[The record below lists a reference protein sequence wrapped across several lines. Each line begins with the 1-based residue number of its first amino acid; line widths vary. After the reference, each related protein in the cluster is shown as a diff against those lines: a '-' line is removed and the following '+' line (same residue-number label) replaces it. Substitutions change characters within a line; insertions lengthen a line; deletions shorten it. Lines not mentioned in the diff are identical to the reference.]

1 MTVKKKAGARR
12 GAAATTAATTVADA
26 DTEQRILDAASSVF
40 LRRGTA
46 GARMQDIAA
55 EAGVN
60 HALLH
65 YYFRSK
71 DRLAAAVFR
80 RAATRLLPPFVAIL
94 GSDLP
99 LEEKVARI
107 VEHELDQLRAAP
119 HLPGYIL
126 SELNHHPERAAQLV
140 QTLAG
145 VDPERVRPAIFAT
158 LAKQLDE
165 RVKAKKM
172 RPIAVEQF
180 IVNLVSLCIFPFA
193 ARPMVM
199 TMFGWSDDDFSRF
212 IDRRRRELP
221 DFFLEALAP

>member
-1 MTVKKKAGARR
+1 MAVKKRNTT
-12 GAAATTAATTVADA
+12 GAAAGRKSAGPAADA
-26 DTEQRILDAASSVF
+26 DTEQRILYAANSVF

-71 DRLAAAVFR
+71 ERLAEAVFR
-80 RAATRLLPPFVAIL
+80 RAATRLLPPVVAIL
-94 GSDLP
+94 ASDLS
-99 LEEKVARI
+99 LEEKVAR
-107 VEHELDQLRAAP
+107 VVHHELDELRAAP
-119 HLPGYIL
+119 HLPGYLL
-126 SELNHHPERAAQLV
+126 SELNHHPERAGQLV
-140 QTLAG
+140 QALAG
-145 VDPERVRPAIFAT
+145 VDPERIRPAIFGT
-158 LAKQLDE
+158 LAKQIDE

-193 ARPMVM
+193 ARPMLN
-199 TMFGWSDDDFSRF
+199 TMFGWKEEEFARF
-212 IDRRRRELP
+212 IERRRGELP
-221 DFFLEALAP
+221 AFFLEALRP

>member
-1 MTVKKKAGARR
+1 MAVKKRARPGR
-12 GAAATTAATTVADA
+12 APAGAAAPSAPDA

-71 DRLAAAVFR
+71 DRLAEAVFR
-80 RAATRLLPPFVAIL
+80 RAALKLLPPVMSIL
-94 GSDLP
+94 AADLP
-99 LEEKVARI
+99 LEEKVAR
-107 VEHELDQLRAAP
+107 VVQHELDELRAAP
-119 HLPGYIL
+119 HLPGYII
-126 SELNHHPERAAQLV
+126 SELNHHPERGAQLL

-145 VDPERVRPAIFAT
+145 VDPERVRPMVFAT
-158 LAKQLDE
+158 LAKQIEE

-172 RPIAVEQF
+172 RPVAVEQF

-193 ARPMVM
+193 ARPMLM
-199 TMFGWSDDDFSRF
+199 TMFGWKDDDFARF
-212 IDRRRRELP
+212 IDRRRGELP
-221 DFFLEALAP
+221 AFFLDALAP